1 MTEPIRRIDEVGA
14 ATVLRGMTM
23 RAQPLRLVGRPSAQ
37 TPTIVHE
44 PQVAPPVMPTN
55 SPRSAPDET
64 ALTEA
69 RELARE
75 QGYREGWEQG
85 RQAGY
90 EAGAQE
96 GAVAAKQEVLAQASD
111 VIAEAAK
118 AAGEQALQQTSHAL
132 KQEAFERWSQQQ
144 ARLDALLAALPAQI
158 ALRLEAAQDDMLAL
172 CMEALLHILGEQA
185 VQAPVIRSTVRHA
198 LDQLRARPLIRIEL
212 HPDDLAALRHLP
224 GWDAWC
230 EQQAPGAMW
239 VGNAELAGGGCVVVS
254 PEGSLDARLDGQL
267 QAFRTILLNSR
278 RTAAAQ
284 HDGAPTA

>member
-23 RAQPLRLVGRPSAQ
+23 RTQPLRLAGKPRAQ
-37 TPTIVHE
+37 TPTTAHE
-44 PQVAPPVMPTN
+44 PQIVHPVMAT
-55 SPRSAPDET
+55 SPPYSAPDET
-64 ALTEA
+64 ALMEV
-69 RELARE
+69 RERARE

-90 EAGAQE
+90 EAGAHE

-111 VIAEAAK
+111 VIAEAAE
-118 AAGEQALQQTSHAL
+118 AASEQAFQQTSQAL
-132 KQEAFERWSQQQ
+132 EKKALERWSQHQ

-212 HPDDLAALRHLP
+212 HPDDLAALRRLP

-230 EQQAPGAMW
+230 EQQAPGAQW
-239 VGNAELAGGGCVVVS
+239 VGNEALVAGGCVVVS

-267 QAFRTILLNSR
+267 QAFRALLLDSR
-278 RTAAAQ
+278 RASHTP
-284 HDGAPTA
+284 DPGASA